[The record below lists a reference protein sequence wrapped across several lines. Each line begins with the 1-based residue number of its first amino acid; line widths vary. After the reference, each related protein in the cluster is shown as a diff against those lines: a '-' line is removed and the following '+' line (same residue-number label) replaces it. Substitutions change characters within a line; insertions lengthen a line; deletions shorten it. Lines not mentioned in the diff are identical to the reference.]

1 MTAMPSEVTVRRRIH
16 WFDTDTS
23 TKEHN
28 SAPLRWMEEAE
39 AELLDKLGLVRELYG
54 HLPRVHVDM
63 DYRFPLR
70 FWDEVEVTVRVSELG
85 RTSITYRFD
94 VRRDGE
100 VAVEGRVTA
109 VHIDENGRPSAIPDE
124 HRRLLEGSVAPS

>member
-1 MTAMPSEVTVRRRIH
+1 MPIPVEVTVRRRIH

-39 AELLDKLGLVRELYG
+39 AELLDRLGLVKELYG

-70 FWDEVEVTVRVSELG
+70 FWDEVDVTVRVSELG

-100 VAVEGRVTA
+100 VAVEGRVKA

-124 HRRLLEGSVAPS
+124 HRRLLEGSTAPS

>member
-1 MTAMPSEVTVRRRIH
+1 MPPEITIRRRIH

-39 AELLDKLGLVRELYG
+39 AELLDRLGLVKELYG

-63 DYRFPLR
+63 DYRFPVR
-70 FWDEVEVTVRVSELG
+70 FWDEVEIMVAVDELG
-85 RTSITYRFD
+85 RSSITYRFE

-100 VAVEGRVTA
+100 VAVEGSVTA
-109 VHIDENGRPSAIPDE
+109 VHIDEVGSATPFSE
-124 HRRLLEGSVAPS
+124 AHRRLLNGST

>member
-1 MTAMPSEVTVRRRIH
+1 MPPETTVRCRIH
-16 WFDTDTS
+16 WFNTDTS

-39 AELLDKLGLVRELYG
+39 AELLDGLGLVKELYG

-70 FWDEVEVTVRVSELG
+70 FWDEVEVMVAVDELG
-85 RTSITYRFD
+85 RSSITYRFE

-109 VHIDENGRPSAIPDE
+109 VHIDEAGRATPFSNE
-124 HRRLLEGSVAPS
+124 HRRLLGSPAS